1 MQFTPKDIFKGKCI
15 SLIEKIPRHEI
26 FIKLTGW
33 EDINLTPH
41 SHDRHHIIF
50 VLSGTLHVEI
60 GGKSYFVSDRQLVWI
75 PERKE
80 HRISSN
86 NHQISLF
93 ICYFSLNQCNDNVF
107 SIFRT
112 DEMIVRNLNFISKFR
127 LIDMY
132 NESEI
137 YSFVSGFLRAI
148 PHICKK
154 SVFLEQ
160 SFIVTEDKRLKSIL
174 EYIEINLKK
183 ELTVESVAANF
194 GLSSRS
200 LTRMFTNSGIRFM
213 NYLNYHRIVK
223 AIEILS
229 DNVLNIEQTAY
240 EVGFNSPNSFSRVF
254 KQITGES
261 PSSYV
266 KNTNHNT
273 FIKLME

>member
-1 MQFTPKDIFKGKCI
+1 MQFTPKDILKGKYI
-15 SLIEKIPRHEI
+15 SLIENIPRHKM

-50 VLSGTLHVEI
+50 VLSGTLHVETD
-60 GGKSYFVSDRQLVWI
+60 GKNYFASDRQLIWI
-75 PERKE
+75 PEGKE

-86 NHQISLF
+86 NHQISLLV
-93 ICYFSLNQCNDNVF
+93 CYFSLSQCNDNAF

-132 NESEI
+132 NEPEI
-137 YSFVSGFLRAI
+137 YSFISGFLSAI
-148 PHICKK
+148 PHICRK
-154 SVFLEQ
+154 SVFLEHG
-160 SFIVTEDKRLKSIL
+160 FIVTNDNRLKPIL
-174 EYIEINLKK
+174 EYIELNLKR
-183 ELTVESVAANF
+183 ELTIESVAANF

-200 LTRMFTNSGIRFM
+200 LTRMFTNSGLRFM
-213 NYLNYHRIVK
+213 HYLNYHRIVK
-223 AIEILS
+223 SIEILS
-229 DNVLNIEQTAY
+229 DNTLNIEQTAY

-261 PSSYV
+261 PSHYF
-266 KNTNHNT
+266 KNNGTLH
-273 FIKLME
+273 